1 MDEPDVEISQELEMM
16 KKMGLP
22 TSFFRSPCDLDLEK
36 ELVPCKDAKKRGKIK
51 KRKRNGLASSKP
63 IFKDITDSIVYET
76 GTPLDHD
83 AIEPDNLS
91 SKSETSN
98 GCTDLCTSLVSNENH
113 GDCRTSNSE
122 QHTTV
127 LDSCSSPRFEN
138 PSQREHVSFK
148 VTDRASLDENK
159 GLLGKENVTIRSSS
173 ETAKQEI
180 SDENIH
186 SRSASALDL
195 EMSNVDQKS
204 KDCYEC
210 VSMGNTRQQDISVS
224 GIQKHGLATSQN
236 LSAFEVNT
244 FESNGSKN
252 IEPNSG
258 AAGSSFISLPGQGGT
273 NAKLRTAPVCDVRSD
288 DVIELRYSER
298 QQHQVIF
305 AKANFT
311 SQMTTNQD
319 QEETH
324 SQNVSTVKK
333 ASDSEGSENLSAE
346 GIDAELKCL
355 ALDNTGERKR
365 TSSNAVT
372 GQNGNHAKGWEDYW
386 KMYGFSLVWESWKN
400 LYPQFTGVPTDLDT
414 GSVLDNSLKKSEE
427 LVNDLAEETNPP
439 SHRDENVLI
448 EMLSCSGEE
457 EQVLAG
463 KDIRLDNDVVSEKS
477 HETRKATSVLS
488 DCHTYAVEQQ
498 TGKISELSEHA
509 SESALV
515 NDRLVEYHKE
525 EILCDFQ
532 LDGKMNTA
540 CKSSSPSSTS
550 DTVTT
555 EEVNMLWEH
564 NYWEV
569 YWYYYE
575 QYNYWCSQGYTFEGD
590 LESSARDPS
599 RYGTDS
605 TAQQGVVS
613 YGSGK
618 KPAKKTKKKDRKSA
632 NRQKTETS
640 RNIVLQARGV
650 SSGNS
655 ETYDGNEPPPE
666 EASKKLKRAHELDVE
681 EQNALS
687 LERAYELMGF
697 KVSRKS
703 PVEDSSYSD
712 QPRFCGGKVE
722 LCLGELDSKNKYL
735 DMHQIPKVS
744 GSKGVHLRFQDDE
757 ETQEDGIQTSTQ
769 EGLNSTR
776 HFVQEE
782 SVDESQE
789 PCTLRKVKEFMTD
802 ARACSES
809 KPNSKTYSESVE
821 NALVQTQRYE
831 ASENQN
837 FARYFPNGHQTVA
850 LKQEAIIHP
859 QQDPDIAKYWAQRY
873 RLFSRFDD
881 GIKMDKEGWFSVTP
895 ERIAKH
901 IAERCRCD
909 LIIDAFC
916 GVGGNAIQF
925 AFTCER
931 VIAIDIDPVKITL
944 AHHNATVYGVE
955 DRIEFIVG
963 DYMKLIPHLK
973 ADVVFLSPPW
983 GGPDYVSAEV
993 FDIKTMITLDG
1004 VHVFEETKSITEN
1017 ITYFMPRNADVE
1029 QLSLLASPNGNVEI
1043 EQNFLNKK
1051 LKTITAYY
1059 GGLVEV

>member
-1 MDEPDVEISQELEMM
+1 MHSQLI
-16 KKMGLP
+16 P
-22 TSFFRSPCDLDLEK
+22 S
-36 ELVPCKDAKKRGKIK
+36 KDAKKRGKRK
-51 KRKRNGLASSKP
+51 KSKQNGLACSKT
-63 IFKDITDSIVYET
+63 IFKGTTDSIVYET
-76 GTPLDHD
+76 GRALDHE
-83 AIEPDNLS
+83 ATKPDNLS
-91 SKSETSN
+91 SKLETSDE
-98 GCTDLCTSLVSNENH
+98 CTDLCTASVSSENH
-113 GDCRTSNSE
+113 GDCRTENS
-122 QHTTV
+122 QHATV
-127 LDSCSSPRFEN
+127 LDSCSSPHFEN
-138 PSQREHVSFK
+138 PPQREHVSFK
-148 VTDRASLDENK
+148 VTDRASLDENNS
-159 GLLGKENVTIRSSS
+159 LLGNENVTTRSAS
-173 ETAKQEI
+173 ENAKQEI
-180 SDENIH
+180 IDEKIH
-186 SRSASALDL
+186 SCSASALDL
-195 EMSNVDQKS
+195 EMSNVDKKS

-210 VSMGNTRQQDISVS
+210 VSMDNTRQQDISAS
-224 GIQKHGLATSQN
+224 HGLATSQN
-236 LSAFEVNT
+236 GSVFEVNT
-244 FESNGSKN
+244 FESNLSRN
-252 IEPNSG
+252 TEPNSEATG
-258 AAGSSFISLPGQGGT
+258 NSFISLSNQGEANG
-273 NAKLRTAPVCDVRSD
+273 KLRTPVCDVRRD
-288 DVIELRYSER
+288 DVVELRDSER
-298 QQHQVIF
+298 QQHQDVF
-305 AKANFT
+305 AKAKFT
-311 SQMTTNQD
+311 SQITANQD
-319 QEETH
+319 QKEIH
-324 SQNVSTVKK
+324 SRDVSTVKK

-355 ALDNTGERKR
+355 ALDNAGERNSA
-365 TSSNAVT
+365 SSSAVT

-386 KMYGFSLVWESWKN
+386 KMYGFSLVWESWNN
-400 LYPQFTGVPTDLDT
+400 LYPQFSGVPRDLDT
-414 GSVLDNSLKKSEE
+414 GLVLDNSLKKSEE
-427 LVNDLAEETNPP
+427 LAEETHPP
-439 SHRDENVLI
+439 SHRDENELT
-448 EMLSCSGEE
+448 EMLSCNGGEE
-457 EQVLAG
+457 QALAG
-463 KDIRLDNDVVSEKS
+463 KDVRLDSDVVSEKS
-477 HETRKATSVLS
+477 HETRQATSVLS
-488 DCHTYAVEQQ
+488 DYNAVKQQ
-498 TGKISELSEHA
+498 TCKISELSEHA
-509 SESALV
+509 SESALA
-515 NDRLVEYHKE
+515 NDGFREYHKE

-532 LDGKMNTA
+532 LEGKMNTA
-540 CKSSSPSSTS
+540 CKSSLSSSAS
-550 DTVTT
+550 DTVRT

-590 LESSARDPS
+590 LENSASYTS
-599 RYGTDS
+599 RYGTADS
-605 TAQQGVVS
+605 TEQQGVVS
-613 YGSGK
+613 YGSGG
-618 KPAKKTKKKDRKSA
+618 KPAKKKKGKKDRKSA
-632 NRQKTETS
+632 NNQKTGTS
-640 RNIVLQARGV
+640 TSIVLQARGV

-655 ETYDGNEPPPE
+655 ETCDGNEPPPE

-681 EQNALS
+681 EQSALS

-697 KVSRKS
+697 KVSRRS

-712 QPRFCGGKVE
+712 QPRFSSGKVE

-735 DMHQIPKVS
+735 NMHQIPKVS
-744 GSKGVHLRFQDDE
+744 GSKGVHLRFEDDE
-757 ETQEDGIQTSTQ
+757 ERPEDGIHSSNQ
-769 EGLNSTR
+769 EGLNSIL
-776 HFVQEE
+776 QEE

-789 PCTLRKVKEFMTD
+789 PFTLRKVKEFMTG

-809 KPNSKTYSESVE
+809 KRNSKTLNSESVE
-821 NALVQTQRYE
+821 NALVQTQKYE

-837 FARYFPNGHQTVA
+837 VARHSPNGHQTIA
-850 LKQEAIIHP
+850 LEREAITDP

-881 GIKMDKEGWFSVTP
+881 GVKMDKEGWFSVTP

-925 AFTCER
+925 ALTCER
-931 VIAIDIDPVKITL
+931 VIAIDIDRVKITL
-944 AHHNATVYGVE
+944 AHHNASVYGVE

-1017 ITYFMPRNADVE
+1017 IAYFMPRNADVE